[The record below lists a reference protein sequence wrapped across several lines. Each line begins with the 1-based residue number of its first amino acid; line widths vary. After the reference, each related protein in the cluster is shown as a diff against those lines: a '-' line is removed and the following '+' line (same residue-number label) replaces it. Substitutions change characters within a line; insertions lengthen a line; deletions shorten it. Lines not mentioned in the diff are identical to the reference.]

1 MHMPMHTHMHVH
13 LPQVFPPGELCPGG
27 SMYIVSRGIA
37 LHATRVYRTG
47 TVWGADILLAHPL
60 FQQIL
65 PAIAM
70 S

>member
-1 MHMPMHTHMHVH
+1 
-13 LPQVFPPGELCPGG
+13 
-27 SMYIVSRGIA
+27 MYIVSRGIA